1 MMQELSLHIMDIVQN
16 SISANAT
23 LIEVEIAEDTVSD
36 AMTISITD
44 NGKGMDK
51 DFLQTVTDPFSTS
64 RTTRR
69 VGLGIPMFKMAA
81 QLAGGDL
88 TIDSELGVGTAM
100 KVWFV
105 HSHIDRQPLGDMA
118 ETLFLLV
125 QSNPDID
132 FLYTHTFN
140 ENEFVFD
147 TREIKKVLDGV
158 PLNTPDV
165 VLWIK
170 EYINEGIQNLY
181 GGAI

>member
-1 MMQELSLHIMDIVQN
+1 MQELSLHVMDIVQN
-16 SISANAT
+16 SITANAG
-23 LIEVEIAEDTVSD
+23 LIQIEIAEDTVAD
-36 AMTISITD
+36 KLFIAITD
-44 NGKGMDK
+44 NGKGMDAA
-51 DFLQTVTDPFSTS
+51 FLKTVTDPFSTS

-88 TIDSELGVGTAM
+88 EMESELGVGTVL
-100 KVWFV
+100 KVWFI
-105 HSHIDRQPLGDMA
+105 HSHIDRQPLGNMA

-125 QSNPDID
+125 QSNPNID
-132 FLYTHTFN
+132 FEYKHTYN
-140 ENEFVFD
+140 GNEFLLD
-147 TREIKKVLDGV
+147 TIEIKKVLDGV